1 MDYGIHDLL
10 GNKTNQLTTGT
21 DYIIYS
27 RAVFYEDVEVVC
39 AGFTINTQQGLE
51 LYGTNSGIRDLNSQN
66 IRAGDIVETRSLV
79 NMVLANGTYFLTFA
93 IADALATEDVQLDQI
108 FDAYQ
113 FEIELLTGIHTTSIV
128 NLNKSFELF
137 KFTMEPSVE

>member
-1 MDYGIHDLL
+1 
-10 GNKTNQLTTGT
+10 
-21 DYIIYS
+21 
-27 RAVFYEDVEVVC
+27 
-39 AGFTINTQQGLE
+39 
-51 LYGTNSGIRDLNSQN
+51 
-66 IRAGDIVETRSLV
+66 
-79 NMVLANGTYFLTFA
+79 MVLANGTYFLTFA

-113 FEIELLTGIHTTSIV
+113 FEIELLTGIHTPSIV